1 MTNARTQ
8 GSANNDPSGDDDITR
23 RQRELESIHL
33 PATDPDDPRLAIPD
47 VLKESNQPLRGTRSD
62 LDEQGVAANL
72 AGAGK
77 AWAIAFE
84 FVITIVAG
92 IGLGWL
98 FDRWKGSAPTG
109 ALVGMAAGFVMAFY
123 RIVRATQAQDRAE
136 AKQRQNRR

>member
-1 MTNARTQ
+1 MTNAPEQ
-8 GSANNDPSGDDDITR
+8 GSKNPDPIGDDVIAR
-23 RQRELESIHL
+23 RQRDLESIHL
-33 PATDPDDPRLAIPD
+33 PATDHDDPRLAIPD
-47 VLKESNQPLRGTRSD
+47 VLKDSNHPRRESRSD
-62 LDEQGVAANL
+62 TSEQGVAASL

-84 FVITIVAG
+84 FVLTVLAG

-98 FDRWKGSAPTG
+98 FDRWKSTTPIG
-109 ALVGMAAGFVMAFY
+109 ALVGMAAGFIMAFY

>member
-1 MTNARTQ
+1 MSTPDHPDLDKVPEAID
-8 GSANNDPSGDDDITR
+8 A
-23 RQRELESIHL
+23 ELQKKL
-33 PATDPDDPRLAIPD
+33 DALNVPPTDPDDPRLAIPD
-47 VLKESNQPLRGTRSD
+47 VLKESNQPRHATRSD
-62 LDEQGVAANL
+62 LDEQGVAADL

-136 AKQRQNRR
+136 AKKRQNRR